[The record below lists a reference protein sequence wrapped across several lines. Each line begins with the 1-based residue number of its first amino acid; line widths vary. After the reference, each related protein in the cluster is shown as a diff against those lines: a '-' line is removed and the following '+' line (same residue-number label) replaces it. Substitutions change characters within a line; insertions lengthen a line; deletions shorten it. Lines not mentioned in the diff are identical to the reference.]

1 MSKYLGV
8 CCIILSQGIYLF
20 LTLSACLLTLL
31 YLSLSQLNSKFI
43 WILLKLGS
51 MSTSQEC
58 PLSNCSI
65 AWNSILVG
73 SLSQSQYSEGERN
86 MLAMATNPLR
96 YYSKLPRNTKIIHSA
111 ASDLLIFIHRCQ
123 CVCQRSIIL
132 LVLSLIRVDCYYED
146 IEEKKFKNN
155 IFFYNSNVINNLCGE
170 SNENQSEIS
179 AFSDFYCFPKH

>member
-73 SLSQSQYSEGERN
+73 SLSRSQYSEGERN
-86 MLAMATNPLR
+86 MLALT
-96 YYSKLPRNTKIIHSA
+96 HSA
-111 ASDLLIFIHRCQ
+111 TLYWGTFIHWTLQTGSMHHPFIGVRPFYARGQLYCLQCKCRAWNIFNQTSIETVSLWKNAFDLL
-123 CVCQRSIIL
+123 CVVSVMWLISSVETLMKISQR
-132 LVLSLIRVDCYYED
+132 
-146 IEEKKFKNN
+146 
-155 IFFYNSNVINNLCGE
+155 
-170 SNENQSEIS
+170 
-179 AFSDFYCFPKH
+179 

>member
-8 CCIILSQGIYLF
+8 CCIILTQGIYLF
-20 LTLSACLLTLL
+20 PTLSFVSLLTLL

-96 YYSKLPRNTKIIHSA
+96 HYLKLPQNTKIIHST
-111 ASDLLIFIHRCQ
+111 ASDPLIFIHRCQ
-123 CVCQRSIIL
+123 YVCQRSVPLLLLSAIIL
-132 LVLSLIRVDCYYED
+132 TCY
-146 IEEKKFKNN
+146 
-155 IFFYNSNVINNLCGE
+155 C
-170 SNENQSEIS
+170 
-179 AFSDFYCFPKH
+179 

>member
-20 LTLSACLLTLL
+20 RTLSACLLTLL

-73 SLSQSQYSEGERN
+73 SLSGSQYSAG
-86 MLAMATNPLR
+86 LVTGPATPPSPPPLTTLS
-96 YYSKLPRNTKIIHSA
+96 YYSFSAPQSSHPHSYHPN
-111 ASDLLIFIHRCQ
+111 L
-123 CVCQRSIIL
+123 CQRSTVLLDTASVMESSASSGNKNYNWLIHINSLNFKLNGLKKYWFLEHCICIL
-132 LVLSLIRVDCYYED
+132 LNFIWLEY
-146 IEEKKFKNN
+146 
-155 IFFYNSNVINNLCGE
+155 
-170 SNENQSEIS
+170 
-179 AFSDFYCFPKH
+179 